1 MKRLFL
7 FIVSGILLFSTVVKA
22 EVIKFNC
29 GRTDYRD
36 AKDDILL
43 IDLSRNIMKINDLPD
58 YRITKISEDI
68 ITADSNSEGTLR
80 SLEFKR
86 YTGKLHFLIL
96 DLQKNKSFID
106 WHYQCKVARKII

>member
-1 MKRLFL
+1 MLL
-7 FIVSGILLFSTVVKA
+7 LSSGA
-22 EVIKFNC
+22 RADVIKFNC
-29 GRTDYRD
+29 VRTDYRD

-86 YTGKLHFLIL
+86 YTGKLRWLIFNTKENKVFLE
-96 DLQKNKSFID
+96 
-106 WHYQCKVARKII
+106 WYHQCLPAKKLI